1 MAIPQAY
8 FPLRLRV
15 LSIEQITPA
24 IKAFELVAQHGE
36 QLPPFQ
42 AGAHIEVMVGG
53 GSSRCYSMLNDPDE
67 RHRYIIAVLLERH
80 GRSGSAWMHDCVR
93 QDDYLSCRPPRN
105 GFALNEAADRHILIA
120 GGIGITPIM
129 SMVHRLRRLGA
140 PFVLHYCSRSA
151 ATTAYRDVLADM
163 SGGHVFFYHDGGDPS
178 RGLNLTAL
186 LHDRPA
192 GADAYICGPRPM
204 IEAARTATRAW
215 PATAVHI
222 ELFSPGTGVQ
232 AERTP
237 RTDAGFVVELA
248 RSRFTLEVPS
258 DKSLLA
264 VLIEHGFTLPSVC
277 REGWCGT
284 CRVGVLGGEV
294 DHRDDI
300 LDETIKASHSAM
312 QVCVSRARPGER
324 LILDL

>member
-1 MAIPQAY
+1 MAILQDD

-15 LSIEQITPA
+15 LSIEQITPT
-24 IKAFELVAQHGE
+24 IKAFELVGQRSE

-53 GSSRCYSMLNDPDE
+53 GSSRCYSLLNDPDE
-67 RHRYIIAVLLERH
+67 RHRYIIAVLLERD
-80 GRSGSAWMHDCVR
+80 GRGGSAWMHDRVR
-93 QDDYLSCRPPRN
+93 AGDHLSCRPPRN
-105 GFALNEAADRHILIA
+105 GFALNEAADRYILIA

-151 ATTAYRDVLADM
+151 ATTAYRDVLADLL
-163 SGGHVFFYHDGGDPS
+163 GDQVFFYHDSGDPR
-178 RGLNLTAL
+178 RGLNLAAL
-186 LHDRPA
+186 LTDRPA

-204 IEAARTATRAW
+204 IEAAQTATRTW
-215 PATAVHI
+215 PATAVHV
-222 ELFSPGTGVQ
+222 ELFSPVTGTQ
-232 AERTP
+232 AERAP
-237 RTDAGFVVELA
+237 RTDTGFMVELA
-248 RSRFTLEVPS
+248 RSRLTLEVPS

-284 CRVGVLGGEV
+284 CQVRVLGGEI

-300 LDETIKASHSAM
+300 LDEAIKASHSVM

-324 LILDL
+324 LVLDL

>member
-1 MAIPQAY
+1 MAIPQDD

-15 LSIEQITPA
+15 LSIEQITPT
-24 IKAFELVAQHGE
+24 IKAFQLVERQDE

-53 GSSRCYSMLNDPDE
+53 LSRCYSLLNDPDE
-67 RHRYIIAVLLERH
+67 RHRYIIAVLLERE
-80 GRSGSAWMHDCVR
+80 GRGGSAWMHDRVCAG
-93 QDDYLSCRPPRN
+93 DHLSCRPPRN

-129 SMVHRLRRLGA
+129 SMVHRLRLIGA

-151 ATTAYRDVLADM
+151 ATAAYRDVLADM
-163 SGGHVFFYHDGGDPS
+163 LGDQVFFYHDGGDP
-178 RGLNLTAL
+178 RQGLNLNAL
-186 LHDRPA
+186 LRDRPA

-204 IEAARTATRAW
+204 IEAARKATRTW
-215 PATAVHI
+215 PATAVHV
-222 ELFSPGTGVQ
+222 ELFSPGT
-232 AERTP
+232 AAPADRA
-237 RTDAGFVVELA
+237 RWTDTGFTVELV
-248 RSRFTLEVPS
+248 RSGLTLEVPP

-264 VLIEHGFTLPSVC
+264 VLIEHGLTLPSVC

-284 CRVGVLGGEV
+284 CQVRVLEGKV

-300 LDETIKASHSAM
+300 LDEEIKAGHSVM

>member
-1 MAIPQAY
+1 MVVPQED

-15 LSIEQITPA
+15 RSIEQITPT
-24 IKAFELVAQHGE
+24 IKVFELVGQHGE

-53 GSSRCYSMLNDPDE
+53 GSSRCYSLLNDPDE
-67 RHRYIIAVLLERH
+67 RHRYIIAVLRERD
-80 GRSGSAWMHDCVR
+80 GRGGSAWMHDRVR
-93 QDDYLSCRPPRN
+93 KGDRLPCRPPRN

-129 SMVHRLRRLGA
+129 SMVHQLRRLDV

-151 ATTAYRDVLADM
+151 AATAYREVLADM
-163 SGGHVFFYHDGGDPS
+163 LGAQVFFHHDGGDAS
-178 RGLNLTAL
+178 RGLDLARL

-192 GADAYICGPRPM
+192 GADVYVCGPRPM
-204 IEAARTATRAW
+204 IEAAQKATRSW
-215 PATAVHI
+215 PTAAVHV
-222 ELFSPGTGVQ
+222 ELFSPGEPPPTG
-232 AERTP
+232 RTLSMD
-237 RTDAGFVVELA
+237 TGFTVELA
-248 RSRFTLEVPS
+248 RSKLTLEVPP
-258 DKSLLA
+258 DKSILA
-264 VLIEHGFTLPSVC
+264 VLSEHGFTLPSVC

-284 CRVGVLGGEV
+284 CQVGVLGGEV

-300 LDETIKASHSAM
+300 LDEAIKASHSVM